1 MVLAE
6 RGDARDVIQQRELP
20 RHAAGGASFGWWGMV
35 LLITTEA
42 MLFVSLFGAYFYL
55 RFTNGPVWPPGGIEK
70 PDLFLPLVMSV
81 ILWSSS
87 VPVHLADAGVRK
99 GNQTR
104 LRFGLLAGFL
114 LGAAFLVIMLA
125 VEWPEK
131 VAEFLPT
138 DNSYGAIFYTLTG
151 LHGTHVL
158 IGLLM
163 SAYIQVRAWKG
174 DFDELRHVAIQNFA
188 LYWHFVDAMWVLI
201 LATVYLSPHFG

>member
-1 MVLAE
+1 M
-6 RGDARDVIQQRELP
+6 IQERELP
-20 RHAAGGASFGWWGMV
+20 RHAAGGASFGWWGMA

-55 RFTNGPVWPPGGIEK
+55 RFTNGPVWPPAGIEK
-70 PDLFLPLVMSV
+70 PDLFLPLIMSV

-87 VPVHLADAGVRK
+87 IPVHLADSGVKK

-104 LRFGLLAGFL
+104 LKLGLLVGFL
-114 LGAAFLVIMLA
+114 LGAAFLVVMLA

-158 IGLLM
+158 IGLLV
-163 SAYIQVRAWKG
+163 SAYVQVRAWKG
-174 DFDELRHVAIQNFA
+174 DFDELRHVAVQNFA
-188 LYWHFVDAMWVLI
+188 MYWHFVDAMWVLI

>member
-1 MVLAE
+1 MID
-6 RGDARDVIQQRELP
+6 RRELP

-87 VPVHLADAGVRK
+87 IPVHLADAGIKK
-99 GNQTR
+99 GNQGR
-104 LRFGLLAGFL
+104 LRLGLLIGFV

-125 VEWPEK
+125 IEWPEK
-131 VAEFLPT
+131 VAEFLPAGS
-138 DNSYGAIFYTLTG
+138 SYGAIFYTLTG

-158 IGLLM
+158 IGLLI
-163 SAYIQVRAWKG
+163 SAYVQVRAWKG
-174 DFDELRHVAIQNFA
+174 DFDELRHVTVQNFA

-201 LATVYLSPHFG
+201 LATVYLSPHLG